1 MVGASRILRGIVR
14 GRNTDNSNEDPK
26 KAEIKGQTHAE
37 KTRGFS
43 MSDDSLGN
51 TRGLLWP

>member
-1 MVGASRILRGIVR
+1 MR
-14 GRNTDNSNEDPK
+14 GRNTENGNEDPK